1 MAVDAPSVFRA
12 GRLPS
17 ESLEALGRQRLTRL
31 LRAAAATEFYGGR
44 LHAAGIGDR
53 DPLLERDP
61 AQVLAALAPVGKQEL
76 REAGNRLL
84 QGGGPRPEWRS
95 SASSGSTGEPFRVY
109 YEPRA
114 WAMLKHLVKLR
125 ARYACGMRPADRV
138 VLLDATPVMGSR
150 AALAGVSRVARISV
164 LQPAEAMTTKMAALA
179 PDTVYGLPSA
189 LLEVA
194 AVLRARG
201 DRLAIHRIFTSG
213 ELLRRPVRDELADAF
228 QSQVFDIYGS
238 SETKEI
244 AWQCPAGGMHVN
256 SDVVRLEV
264 LDEAGQPAADGV
276 EGELVA
282 TLLVNRAMPLVRYRL
297 GDRGTLLRR
306 RCGCGRA
313 FPLLGVV
320 TGRQADVLVL
330 AGGARVS
337 PYTITCALERIA
349 GMLRYQVTQ
358 LDANRLQVRAIVEP
372 GADRVIVA
380 AKVRS
385 ALRSEVAPFL
395 DTEVE
400 FVSRLPTGAGGKFRV
415 VQPLPEAVAIPLT
428 V

>member
-1 MAVDAPSVFRA
+1 MAVDAASVFRA
-12 GRLPS
+12 GRLSS
-17 ESLEALGRQRLTRL
+17 ESLEALGRRRLTRL

-44 LHAAGIGDR
+44 LRAAGIGGR

-61 AQVLAALAPVGKQEL
+61 ARVLAALAPVGKQEL

-84 QGGGPRPEWRS
+84 LGGKTRPQWRS
-95 SASSGSTGEPFRVY
+95 SASSGSTGEPFRVH

-114 WAMLKHLVKLR
+114 WSMLKHLVKLR
-125 ARYACGMRPADRV
+125 ARHACGMGPADRV
-138 VLLDATPVMGSR
+138 VLLDAIPVGGSR
-150 AALAGVSRVARISV
+150 AGLAGASRVARISV
-164 LQPAEAMTTKMAALA
+164 LQPAAAITAEMAGLA

-201 DRLAIHRIFTSG
+201 DRLAVARIFTSG
-213 ELLRRPVRDELADAF
+213 ELLRRPVRDALADAF
-228 QSQVFDIYGS
+228 QAQVFDIYGS

-264 LDEAGQPAADGV
+264 LDEAGQPVADGM

-297 GDRGTLLRR
+297 GDRGTLLLR

-358 LDANRLQVRAIVEP
+358 LDANRLRVRAIVEP
-372 GADRVIVA
+372 GADQVSVA

-395 DTEVE
+395 DAEVE
-400 FVSRLPTGAGGKFRV
+400 FVNRLPTGPGGKFRV
-415 VQPLPEAVAIPLT
+415 VQPLPAAVAIPLT